1 MSFGYYSLHHGCRMP
16 MPNGL
21 YLGSQGQLIQ
31 PVTRTRTFEWYGR
44 IHPVFACQLM
54 TRKRYKLG
62 ILRDGVLK
70 DVRSSCM
77 VVPEGSCALYKT
89 YSFGRQGPG

>member
-1 MSFGYYSLHHGCRMP
+1 MP

-77 VVPEGSCALYKT
+77 VVPEGSAVLCTKRIV
-89 YSFGRQGPG
+89 SDGKGRAGMRFWGPG